1 MEPHWMETPSGKKLT
16 GLLGEQM
23 TGETFD
29 SYSLAHQNSLSSALA
44 GIAMTKTPEEI
55 TPELIRGTIQ
65 MEEQMHGV
73 AVHWPGVF

>member
-1 MEPHWMETPSGKKLT
+1 MEPHWMETPSGKKLSS
-16 GLLGEQM
+16 LLTEQM

-29 SYSLAHQNSLSSALA
+29 SYSLAHQNSLASAMVGLA
-44 GIAMTKTPEEI
+44 KTKTPEEI
-55 TPELIRGTIQ
+55 TPPVVKGTIQ